1 MADLTELARVGDRI
15 QLFSLHFMRCCL
27 PLNASNHE
35 NCVAWQ
41 KSAEISA
48 AQRKF
53 HCFLR

>member
-15 QLFSLHFMRCCL
+15 QRCL

-41 KSAEISA
+41 KSVPFNANFTDFYVERHRR
-48 AQRKF
+48 Q
-53 HCFLR
+53 